1 MEPPMTK
8 LGTCLAALACL
19 SLACA
24 SRPATCSAPGAD
36 AGAVTALEAGNAEL
50 ASDLLAQFGTLADGG
65 NFAYS
70 PFSISAALA
79 MTYAGANTT
88 TATQM
93 AQTLHFTPAQ
103 ADVPAA
109 FAQID
114 CQIETDG
121 QADNNQMNIANGLFG
136 QAGAVFEK
144 PFLTSLDQDY
154 GAPLQ
159 QVDFANDVSA
169 ATNTIDA
176 WVSTQ
181 TEGKIPQLF
190 QPGDLTDQTVLVLAD
205 AIYFKGAWA
214 TQFKTS
220 ATQTGTFT
228 RSDSSTVQVPLMNQ
242 TASFGYSQGSSFAV
256 LEMPYAGNKL
266 ALDIVLPN
274 AVDGL
279 PALAQTFTAS
289 AFAGWVSQLG
299 SPQVAVTLPK
309 FSVDSRFNLTQT
321 LSGMGMPAAFDIG
334 PTPADFSGMDGKND
348 LFIGIVVHEATVEV
362 DETGTVA
369 AAATGVGMSG
379 AEAVEEPLTFD
390 ANHPFLFVLRDLS
403 TGTLLFVGQV
413 TDPSAS

>member
-1 MEPPMTK
+1 MTK
-8 LGTCLAALACL
+8 LSTILAAVASL

-24 SRPATCSAPGAD
+24 SRPPTCSAPGAD
-36 AGAVTALEAGNAEL
+36 AGAVAALEAGNAEL

-103 ADVPAA
+103 GDVPAA
-109 FAQID
+109 FGQID

-136 QAGAVFEK
+136 QTGAVFEK
-144 PFLTSLDQDY
+144 PFLTTLDQDY

-159 QVDFANDVSA
+159 QVDFANDVTV

-190 QPGDLTDQTVLVLAD
+190 QPGDLTNQTVLVLAD

-214 TQFKTS
+214 TQFPTS

-228 RSDSSTVQVPLMNQ
+228 RADQSTVQVPLMNQ
-242 TASFGYSQGSSFAV
+242 TAGFGYSKGSDFAV
-256 LEMPYAGNKL
+256 LEMPYAGDKL
-266 ALDIVLPN
+266 AMDIVLPD

-279 PALAQTFTAS
+279 PALAASFTAS
-289 AFAGWVSQLG
+289 TFAGWVSQLG

-321 LSGMGMPAAFDIG
+321 LSGMGMPDAF
-334 PTPADFSGMDGKND
+334 TWQVADFSGMDGQHD